1 MDRVKE
7 KKKMKTIRRAIVD
20 PRSGP
25 CAAATAAAS
34 AAISFLFYTLTRH
47 IRFEFNSWQTVNV
60 LATMRT
66 MLPINL
72 DIENN

>member
-25 CAAATAAAS
+25 CAAAAAS

-47 IRFEFNSWQTVNV
+47 IRFELNSWQTENV

>member
-7 KKKMKTIRRAIVD
+7 KKKTKTIRRAIVD

-25 CAAATAAAS
+25 CAAATAAS

-47 IRFEFNSWQTVNV
+47 IRFELNSWQTENV

>member
-25 CAAATAAAS
+25 CAAAS

-47 IRFEFNSWQTVNV
+47 IRFELNSWQTENV